1 MLPISGNSAS
11 AGKKPTAPTI
21 GAATAG
27 NASASV
33 AFTPSTYIG
42 KDTIT
47 YTATS
52 NPGGF
57 TGSGSSSPITV
68 SGLSNG
74 TQYTFTVS
82 GTTNYGVSSDASA
95 FSSPVTPTVTYSV
108 APNSTSVNEG
118 ATVTFTVTT
127 TNFGSGTLY
136 WTLEGVSGT
145 INNADFSS
153 PANAVTSGGSVSIS
167 GNTGSFAV
175 VLSNDV
181 TTEGAESFR
190 ANLRTGST
198 TGTVV
203 ATSSTVAVADTSI
216 TPAIQIINEIQI
228 INSIQIINTQI
239 QIINTQIQII
249 NTQIQII
256 NTPLCPGTETAVYG
270 RICNCSP
277 YCGVPFTCGS
287 QGACEWPSVFA
298 EGPECFYACIQF

>member
-1 MLPISGNSAS
+1 MPIPGNAPS
-11 AGKKPTAPTI
+11 AGKKPTTPII
-21 GAATAG
+21 GSVTAG

-42 KDTIT
+42 KDTVT

-57 TGSGSSSPITV
+57 TGTGSSSPVTV

-74 TQYTFTVS
+74 TQYTFNVV
-82 GTTNYGVSSDASA
+82 GTTNYGVSSGASE
-95 FSSPVTPTVTYSV
+95 FSGPVTPTLTYAL
-108 APNSTSVNEG
+108 APNATLVNEG

-127 TNFGSGTLY
+127 VNFGSGTLY
-136 WTLEGVSGT
+136 WTLEGILGT
-145 INNADFSS
+145 INNSDFSS
-153 PANAVTSGGSVSIS
+153 PANAVSAGGSVTITDNS
-167 GNTGSFAV
+167 GSFAV
-175 VLSNDV
+175 ALSNDA

-198 TGTVV
+198 SGPVV
-203 ATSSTVAVADTSI
+203 ATSSTVAVTDTSV
-216 TPAIQIINEIQI
+216 PAIQIINEIQI

-256 NTPLCPGTETAVYG
+256 NTSGPCPAGQEPAWLN
-270 RICNCSP
+270 ICNCGI
-277 YCGVPFTCGS
+277 YCNLPLSCGTYNGECAPFGDGAICGLWF
-287 QGACEWPSVFA
+287 C
-298 EGPECFYACIQF
+298 CC